1 MNSRLEIRLDDAL
14 DPGPPEPRLF
24 LRFERKRMLAVRNTL
39 TDELEKTDGANPD
52 LMKACADYLVSAQE
66 RLIAQDTRLA
76 RRVLEALPDDE
87 AENREG
93 PESLLGRLGA
103 ATPVWESFRSSVA
116 NIHDPAAQRTELAQ
130 AGSDFVEGTAKALAG
145 KRHTLGE
152 LTAQLLKDADWET
165 IADRSDAAVAREQ
178 ALFSQCLAARG

>member
-39 TDELEKTDGANPD
+39 TDELDKADQASPD
-52 LMKACADYLVSAQE
+52 LLKACADYLVSAQQ

-76 RRVLEALPDDE
+76 QRVLEALPDDE
-87 AENREG
+87 IENREG

-103 ATPVWESFRSSVA
+103 ATPVWENFRSA
-116 NIHDPAAQRTELAQ
+116 IENIQDAGAQRSELAR
-130 AGSDFVEGTAKALAG
+130 AGTDFVEDTARALAG

-152 LTAQLLKDADWET
+152 LTARLLNDRDWET
-165 IADRSDAAVAREQ
+165 IADRSEAAVAREEE
-178 ALFSQCLAARG
+178 LFNKCLAARG